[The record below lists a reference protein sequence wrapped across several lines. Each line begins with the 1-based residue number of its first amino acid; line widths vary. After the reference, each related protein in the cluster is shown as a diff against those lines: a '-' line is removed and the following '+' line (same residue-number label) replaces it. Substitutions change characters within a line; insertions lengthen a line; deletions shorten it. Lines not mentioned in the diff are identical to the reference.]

1 MMHQLDWEE
10 NLSLLSFLIVQQT
23 PLTQTQPP
31 PDSSSNSFT
40 GFLSSLTAAV
50 EMEDSRASVTLLVSG
65 ESMNP
70 VIPMASTPILLPLLL
85 AVVLIAFVLSV
96 VMELWTRMN
105 LATTEPST
113 AIPLLV
119 PAVLTAVFLLV
130 VTELLIQMKSVMTEI
145 MITLTDAPPSVNQ
158 SAVMESW
165 MTSLSNVI
173 TVILTVTLHQM
184 LAVPSVVTLSV
195 VIMLLTMES
204 NVITEP
210 GLEIIQHNADS
221 IVLLPSA
228 VTELLIL
235 MNNVM
240 MELKTDQM
248 VSALLLVLP
257 TVVMVSDN
265 LVRSVMMEH

>member
-23 PLTQTQPP
+23 PLIQTQPP

-70 VIPMASTPILLPLLL
+70 VIPMASTLILLPLLL

-96 VMELWTRMN
+96 VMELWTKMS

-113 AIPLLV
+113 AIPLPV

-130 VTELLIQMKSVMTEI
+130 VTE
-145 MITLTDAPPSVNQ
+145 
-158 SAVMESW
+158 
-165 MTSLSNVI
+165 
-173 TVILTVTLHQM
+173 
-184 LAVPSVVTLSV
+184 
-195 VIMLLTMES
+195 
-204 NVITEP
+204 
-210 GLEIIQHNADS
+210 
-221 IVLLPSA
+221 
-228 VTELLIL
+228 
-235 MNNVM
+235 
-240 MELKTDQM
+240 
-248 VSALLLVLP
+248 
-257 TVVMVSDN
+257 
-265 LVRSVMMEH
+265 